1 MAFLNTAMKPLLV
14 VTGTFILI
22 LGFTL
27 MNTGPTL
34 TEASFY
40 KTEAG
45 FIGNQTT
52 NITNSTAA
60 TAAFAQL
67 YKDEVNAINQ
77 AEIILFLGVVLAPV
91 GGAVLAL
98 GLVTNRR
105 KEDGAPMQP
114 AVTPGT

>member
-1 MAFLNTAMKPLLV
+1 MAFLKAAMKPFLV
-14 VTGTFILI
+14 VTGAFILI

-45 FIGNQTT
+45 IIGNQTT
-52 NITNSTAA
+52 NITNETAA
-60 TAAFAQL
+60 TAAYVQL
-67 YKDEVNAINQ
+67 YKNEVNAINE
-77 AEIILFLGVVLAPV
+77 AESVLFLGALLAPV

-114 AVTPGT
+114 AVTPAT